1 MFQGP
6 PGDGWIFS
14 DSRGSGGAA
23 IEGTVRSVLSPRLA
37 HKTGLN
43 RQEIIAFLSH
53 FCCPLDQPTQQVSTG
68 KMSLLVSHILC
79 LNLPTKQGSTGKR
92 LLPVS
97 HIFVSSRLAHKT
109 GLNRQRLLPCCHIYV
124 APIGLSPQNRAS
136 VLRDYCLAFTFLL
149 PPH

>member
-53 FCCPLDQPTQQVSTG
+53 FCCPLD
-68 KMSLLVSHILC
+68 
-79 LNLPTKQGSTGKR
+79 LPT
-92 LLPVS
+92 
-97 HIFVSSRLAHKT
+97 
-109 GLNRQRLLPCCHIYV
+109 
-124 APIGLSPQNRAS
+124 NRAQQA
-136 VLRDYCLAFTFLL
+136 RDYCLVLTFLL
-149 PPH
+149 PLD